1 MCGEEACSVQLDMM
15 RTTIYNA
22 TDKILKS
29 GKDAM
34 NSFAEEDKQRMMLMV
49 LRRFIKI
56 EPYNEKE
63 SCRRIAAKMLEAGH
77 YCF

>member
-29 GKDAM
+29 GKDAI
-34 NSFAEEDKQRMMLMV
+34 NSFTEEDEQRMMLME
-49 LRRFIKI
+49 LRRFIEI
-56 EPYNEKE
+56 EPYNVKE

>member
-1 MCGEEACSVQLDMM
+1 MCGEEACSIQLDMM

-29 GKDAM
+29 GKDAI
-34 NSFAEEDKQRMMLMV
+34 NSFTEEDEQRMMLME
-49 LRRFIKI
+49 LRRFIEI
-56 EPYNEKE
+56 EPYNVKE
-63 SCRRIAAKMLEAGH
+63 SCRKIAAKMLEAGH

>member
-1 MCGEEACSVQLDMM
+1 MM

-56 EPYNEKE
+56 EPYNVKE
-63 SCRRIAAKMLEAGH
+63 SCRKIAAKMLEAGH

>member
-1 MCGEEACSVQLDMM
+1 MCGEEACSIQLDMM

-34 NSFAEEDKQRMMLMV
+34 NSFAEEEKQRMMLMG

-56 EPYNEKE
+56 EPYNVKE

-77 YCF
+77 NCF